1 MQQCMPAIRIA
12 PHALDGCGQSIVEL
26 PAVDESGERIVA
38 RLVMQRPMHAP
49 LVIHAVVMLA
59 DGAQQSVQI
68 HLAVA
73 AEGIRDLPM
82 QQAVETLQRRRL
94 AANRG

>member
-1 MQQCMPAIRIA
+1 
-12 PHALDGCGQSIVEL
+12 
-26 PAVDESGERIVA
+26 
-38 RLVMQRPMHAP
+38 
-49 LVIHAVVMLA
+49 MLA
-59 DGAQQSVQI
+59 DGAQQSVEI